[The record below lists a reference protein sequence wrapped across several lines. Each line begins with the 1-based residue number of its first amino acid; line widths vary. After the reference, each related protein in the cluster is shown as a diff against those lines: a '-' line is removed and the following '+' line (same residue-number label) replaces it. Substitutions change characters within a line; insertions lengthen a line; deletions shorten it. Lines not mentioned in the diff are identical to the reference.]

1 MRYRA
6 EVDGLRAVAV
16 LPVILFHA
24 GLSVSSGGF
33 VGVDVFFVISG
44 YLITSIIIEQVQ
56 RGTFSLLDFYA
67 RRARRILPAL
77 FFVLLCTMPLAW
89 WWMVPGELREASQ
102 SVAAVSVFG
111 SNFLFWFHSG
121 YFDRLAAEKPLLHTW
136 SLSVEEQF
144 YVLFPMTLLVLWRFG
159 TRSLIVLVATVAVV
173 SLALAEYWQ
182 PWDASA
188 AFYLLPTRA
197 WELSIGVLCALVQF
211 KRGQLKSEA
220 LSALGLVLIAASVVL
235 YDQTVP
241 FPSLYTLVP
250 VGGAA
255 FVILFAAEH
264 TRTARFLSTK
274 PLVGIGLISYSAYL
288 WHHPLFALARI
299 HSFEPPGISIM
310 LALGGLSLLL
320 AYVSWRFVE
329 QPIRQFHGAS
339 PAKVLVVAAGVSA
352 LFFGV
357 GTSGHLTDGFRS
369 VKTTPEQRHLLD
381 MAQYSPKRPEC
392 HTRGKDYRRPV
403 DACEYFDG
411 TVRWAVLGDSHAVEL
426 AYAVAERGKS
436 FGVKVKHLSFS
447 ACGPVVDHTAA
458 EVDCRNWTREA
469 VEYIVGDPTIDA
481 VIVNYRLQMY
491 LWGDHSGVFPQLP
504 NTVSEDVRNA
514 YWRDLVRI
522 LGRLADAKK
531 RVLLVLQAPELRRH
545 VEQIIMEP
553 GSRGDRVGVTRRWWD
568 QRKAFVDSHRSDL
581 PPKVLVIDPTDL
593 FCDSASCYAVRD
605 EQTLYYDADHLSVIG
620 ASYVARRVF
629 ETLIPAASDASSH

>member
-1 MRYRA
+1 MRYRP

-44 YLITSIIIEQVQ
+44 YLITSIIIDQVQ

-77 FFVLLCTMPLAW
+77 FLVVLCTMPFAW
-89 WWMVPGELREASQ
+89 RWMVPGELRDSSQ
-102 SVAAVSVFG
+102 SVAAVSVFA
-111 SNFLFWFHSG
+111 SNFLFWLHSG
-121 YFDRLAAEKPLLHTW
+121 YFDRLATEKPLLHTW

-144 YVLFPMTLLVLWRFG
+144 YVLFPVTLLFLWRLG
-159 TRSLIVLVATVAVV
+159 TRWLFAVVVTVAVA

-197 WELSIGVLCALVQF
+197 WELSIGVLCALFLF
-211 KRGQLKSEA
+211 KRGQLKNEA
-220 LSALGLVLIAASVVL
+220 LSALGLVLIATSVVL

-299 HSFEPPGISIM
+299 RSFEPPGTFTM
-310 LALGGLSLLL
+310 LALAGLSLLL
-320 AYVSWRFVE
+320 AYVSWRFIE
-329 QPIRQFHGAS
+329 QPIRQFHGWS
-339 PAKVLVVAAGVSA
+339 HSKVLVVAAGVSA
-352 LFFGV
+352 VFLCV
-357 GTSGHLTDGFRS
+357 GTWGHLTDGFRS
-369 VKTTPEQRHLLD
+369 VKTTPEQQGLLD
-381 MAQYSPKRPEC
+381 MAKNSPKRPEC
-392 HTRGKDYRRPV
+392 HTRGKDYLRPA
-403 DACEYFDG
+403 DACEYFEG
-411 TVRWAVLGDSHAVEL
+411 TLRWAVLGDSHAVEL
-426 AYAVAERGKS
+426 AYAVAERGRSVGIKI
-436 FGVKVKHLSFS
+436 KHLSFS
-447 ACGPVVDHTAA
+447 ACGPALDHTAA
-458 EVDCRNWTREA
+458 DEDCRNWTREA
-469 VEYIVGDPTIDA
+469 VAYLVGDSAIDT
-481 VIVNYRLQMY
+481 VIVNYRLYWY
-491 LWGDHSGVFPQLP
+491 LYGDHIGVFPQLP
-504 NTVSEDVRNA
+504 NSVKEDVRTA

-522 LGRLADAKK
+522 LERLSGANK

-545 VEQIIMEP
+545 VEEIIMEP

-568 QRKAFVDSHRSDL
+568 ERKAFVDSHLSEL
-581 PPKVLVIDPTDL
+581 PSNVLVVDPTDL
-593 FCDSASCYAVRD
+593 FCDSNSCYAVRD
-605 EQTLYYDADHLSVIG
+605 QQTLYYDADHLSLTG

-629 ETLIPAASDASSH
+629 ETIHP